1 MQKGHVPYLKQHYD
15 SYKRD
20 HFLHNQKV
28 FVKEHEHDSWFKEK
42 YDPEVRYQN
51 WKYNVEKARR
61 VNPNEDYLQDVNHLT
76 VSLRSLPVW
85 ITREMIQHFT
95 GNADVYFSEPLK
107 MSGYERI
114 CWIRFS

>member
-1 MQKGHVPYLKQHYD
+1 MPYLKQHYD

-51 WKYNVEKARR
+51 WKYNVEKAKR